1 MDSLID
7 IAAARALVA
16 DAALWPR
23 VRDFLWD
30 FAPQVHESWLDSSV
44 VRWLGGSADIQP
56 SNHRTTE
63 PPNHPTT
70 EPPNHPTTESPNH
83 PTTQPPNHR
92 TNKYI
97 LSTLGIE
104 PCFHAFPKDDWSRL
118 VLLDGQTLELIVKWL
133 GALACAEDLRRVTD
147 GKAVRELKAALPGIY
162 PEVFGYTAYFARTD
176 SLRGDEET
184 QSEEVPDAGGRP
196 SIVENV
202 VSAGLSIVDS
212 LLADVPS
219 PLAARFRFK
228 LPKSL
233 CASASPRL
241 KKETCGTVVAK
252 LLKLKFP
259 EAYRLCC

>member
-30 FAPQVHESWLDSSV
+30 FAPSIHPSWLEASES
-44 VRWLGGSADIQP
+44 LGGSTPQTIKL
-56 SNHRTTE
+56 SNYQTI
-63 PPNHPTT
+63 
-70 EPPNHPTTESPNH
+70 
-83 PTTQPPNHR
+83 
-92 TNKYI
+92 KLFI

-147 GKAVRELKAALPGIY
+147 GKAVRELKTALPGIY
-162 PEVFGYTAYFARTD
+162 PEVFGYMAYFARTD
-176 SLRGDEET
+176 SLRSDEEA

-241 KKETCGTVVAK
+241 KKETCGAVVAK